1 MQNDRFHR
9 AFGGGAGHQI
19 GYLMQFQRLDAP
31 LSTDRLILREFRIGD
46 FPDYAAY
53 HSLQEVYRY
62 LYAAPPI
69 GDDLQE
75 QFLKILDAPFEHDS
89 DTYRLAVERKN
100 DKALIGEVLL
110 KLASLDAMQ
119 GEVGYIFNPAF
130 AGNGYATE
138 AVAAMIDAGFS
149 SFGFHRIFARLDAA
163 NAGSVGVVE
172 RLGLRREAHLIQND
186 RFRDVWGDE
195 YIYAVLA
202 TEWKSRATPPFAAS
216 RKP

>member
-1 MQNDRFHR
+1 
-9 AFGGGAGHQI
+9 
-19 GYLMQFQRLDAP
+19 MQFQRPDLP
-31 LSTDRLILREFRIGD
+31 LSTDRLILREFIRGD
-46 FPDYAAY
+46 FRDYASY

-62 LYAAPPI
+62 LYAAPPM

-75 QFLKILDAPFEHDS
+75 QFAKILDAPFEHDS
-89 DTYRLAVERKN
+89 DTYRLAIERKD

-110 KLASLDAMQ
+110 KLASVDAQQ

-138 AVAAMIDAGFS
+138 AVAAMINIGFS

-202 TEWKSRATPPFAAS
+202 AEWKSRTNVNI
-216 RKP
+216 